1 MKKIVAVVL
10 LVLFAVAAPAWCKSN
25 LEVKAEIIS
34 LKDFVNK
41 NDTPLSLQRC
51 NAP

>member
-41 NDTPLSLQRC
+41 NDTIKVQILK
-51 NAP
+51 

>member
-1 MKKIVAVVL
+1 MKKVVAVAL
-10 LVLFAVAAPAWCKSN
+10 LVLFAVVAPAWCKSN

-41 NDTPLSLQRC
+41 NDTIMMR
-51 NAP
+51 